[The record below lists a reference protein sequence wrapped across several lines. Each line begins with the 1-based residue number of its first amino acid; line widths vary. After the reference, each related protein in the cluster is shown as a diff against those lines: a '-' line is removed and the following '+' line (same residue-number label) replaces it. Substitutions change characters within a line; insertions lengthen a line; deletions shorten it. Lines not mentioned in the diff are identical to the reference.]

1 VLVVADPA
9 EDAPL
14 AGAEEEGIVVA
25 DLFEQFNTLHAD
37 SKNRIEVV
45 RLFGPR
51 EATRTAVLRQLMLR
65 SYDVFHFAGHCVFDE
80 AEPSASGW
88 IFSHGERL
96 SVNELNRIDRIP
108 SFVFSNA
115 CESGITPDR
124 SGERSAGLAP
134 SFAEAFFAR
143 GVSNFVCTAWP
154 VDDLAAR
161 EFALRLYEGLLGIE
175 RIADP
180 NNQRPS
186 LTYRYKPQAPKLM
199 YAAMREARQTIAA
212 PPYDFRTWGAYQHYG
227 NPYFRFFDPI
237 TMDIEGDSQEIL
249 EAGGGRKPK
258 KRGRSNKSK

>member
-1 VLVVADPA
+1 MRVLVVADPA

-14 AGAEEEGIVVA
+14 PGAEEEGIVVA
-25 DLFEQFNTLHAD
+25 DLFEQFNTLHAQSD
-37 SKNRIEVV
+37 NRIEVV

-65 SYDVFHFAGHCVFDE
+65 SYDVLHFAGHCVYDKDD
-80 AEPSASGW
+80 PSASGW

-124 SGERSAGLAP
+124 SGERSAELAP

-161 EFALRLYEGLLGIE
+161 EFALQLYEGLLGITRVTQQADDQDPLAYHYQQ
-175 RIADP
+175 RIP
-180 NNQRPS
+180 
-186 LTYRYKPQAPKLM
+186 KPM
-199 YAAMREARQTIAA
+199 HAAMRDARQAIAA

-227 NPYFRFFDPI
+227 NPYFRFFEPI
-237 TMDIEGDSQEIL
+237 TMDLKPLPKEIVGATNSK
-249 EAGGGRKPK
+249 ERKK
-258 KRGRSNKSK
+258 

>member
-1 VLVVADPA
+1 VVADPA

-14 AGAEEEGIVVA
+14 PGAEEEGIVVA
-25 DLFEQFNTLHAD
+25 DLFEQFNTLHVQ
-37 SKNRIEVV
+37 SENRVEVV

-65 SYDVFHFAGHCVFDE
+65 SYDVLHFAGHCVFDE
-80 AEPSASGW
+80 ADPSASGW

-96 SVNELNRIDRIP
+96 SVNELSRIDRIP

-134 SFAEAFFAR
+134 SFAESFFAR

-175 RIADP
+175 RIDDP
-180 NNQRPS
+180 NKQHVS
-186 LTYRYKPQAPKLM
+186 LTYRYKPQVPKLM
-199 YAAMREARQTIAA
+199 YAAMRDARQRIAGV
-212 PPYDFRTWGAYQHYG
+212 PYDFRTWGAYQHYG
-227 NPYFRFFDPI
+227 SPYFRFFDPT
-237 TMDIEGDSQEIL
+237 TMDLEPASQEVL
-249 EAGGGRKPK
+249 EAGSDKKPK
-258 KRGRSNKSK
+258 KRGRSGKSE